1 MLAYTV
7 MNYDLQLDAS
17 PSEPNDSKNADGS
30 EGGRGSVKEPKTLSF
45 ATVTIPDPKA
55 RVLFRRRTVGESS

>member
-7 MNYDLQLDAS
+7 MSYDLRLDAA
-17 PSEPNDSKNADGS
+17 PSESNDSKDAGGS
-30 EGGRGSVKEPKTLSF
+30 GGRKGSVKEPKTLSF

-55 RVLFRRRTVGESS
+55 RVLFRRRTVGELA